1 MRTKILLFLFSLM
14 SSLLCSAQNQK
25 KIDSLLLVSQKM
37 ALDSNKVKNILRVSE
52 LYKGNNNQKSKE
64 FAVEAIKLGQKIKWV
79 AHYPELYVALVKVM
93 GTMGNYAEA
102 ISILDS
108 TIKYTGKQSDCIC
121 YTAEYYVQ
129 YLFNYSYSRNYEKAY
144 EYGIKALKMAEETN
158 NYNQIARANLRLGEV
173 RQNLN
178 DYEGA
183 VNNYEKSIEICKKC
197 NFESVLN
204 QNRWMLS
211 KVYIEHYEDQPK
223 AFKIQTELLAS
234 YRNLKDSTQLAGALN
249 VTAWGL
255 IKNIRFKEAQVYLD
269 EAYKIAYKINAKYFL
284 QYICSNLAKTSLHEK
299 KFDDAKRYIDEGVEI
314 ATELKNKDA
323 LTTYTS
329 DLAHYYFA
337 TQNFSK
343 AFETE
348 FQVGKIFGNARAKE
362 VMNSMTDSE
371 IKYQTEKKEKMILE
385 QQLQISKQRNWILGI
400 IGASLIILLGG
411 LLFYTNRQ
419 AKQEAQFAAE
429 TLKFQ
434 TEKTSAIVEAEERE
448 RIRLAKELH
457 DGVGPMLSI
466 AKFQLENAM
475 SQTKF
480 NSIEQESLFQ
490 NTNTMIDDAA
500 REIRTVSHDLMPNAL
515 LMQGLVSAVRD
526 FVNRLS
532 LTGKVKVSLDVANLD
547 ERLPQLT
554 ETVLYRVLQELVGNI
569 IRHSEATNVQI
580 QLIRNENELTMMI
593 EDDGKGFDTTKMA
606 DFKGIGLK
614 NIISRIDFLNGKVN
628 FDSSPNSG
636 TTVIVEIPLS

>member
-1 MRTKILLFLFSLM
+1 MKIKVLILLFFLM

-37 ALDSNKVKNILRVSE
+37 ALDSNKVKNILRLSE
-52 LYKGNNNQKSKE
+52 LYKVNNNQKSKE
-64 FAVEAIKLGQKIKWV
+64 FALEAIKLGQKIKWV
-79 AHYPELYVALVKVM
+79 AHYPELYVALVKVL
-93 GTMGNYAEA
+93 GAMGNYAEA

-108 TIKYTGKQSDCIC
+108 TIKYTGKQSDCVC
-121 YTAEYYVQ
+121 YTAEYYIQ
-129 YLFNYSYSRNYEKAY
+129 YLYNYSYSRSYKKAY
-144 EYGIKALKMAEETN
+144 EYGIKALKIAEETK

-173 RQNLN
+173 RQNLS
-178 DYEGA
+178 DCEGA
-183 VNNYEKSIEICKKC
+183 VNNYEKSIEICKKY

-211 KVYIEHYEDQPK
+211 TIYVGCFEDHEK
-223 AFKIQTELLAS
+223 AFKIQTELIAS
-234 YRNLKDSTQLAGALN
+234 FRKLKDSTQLAGALN

-255 IKNIRFKEAQVYLD
+255 IKNIRFKEARVYLD
-269 EAYKIAYKINAKYFL
+269 EAYKIGHKVNAKYFL
-284 QYICSNLAKTSLHEK
+284 QYICSNLAKTSMYEK
-299 KFDDAKRYIDEGVEI
+299 RFNDAKKYIDEGVEI
-314 ATELKNKDA
+314 ATELKNRDA

-329 DLAHYYFA
+329 DLAYYYFA
-337 TQNFSK
+337 TQNFRK

-348 FQVGKIFGNARAKE
+348 FQESKIFGDARAKE
-362 VMNSMTDSE
+362 VMNSMANFE

-385 QQLQISKQRNWILGI
+385 QQLQISTQRNWILGI

-419 AKQEAQFAAE
+419 AKQKAQFDAE
-429 TLKFQ
+429 KLKLQ
-434 TEKTSAIVEAEERE
+434 TEKTSAIVEAEEKE

-457 DGVGPMLSI
+457 DGVGPMLSL
-466 AKFQLENAM
+466 AKFQLETAI

-569 IRHSEATNVQI
+569 IKHSGATHVQI

-593 EDDGKGFDTTKMA
+593 EDDGKGFDTTQISN
-606 DFKGIGLK
+606 FKGIGLK
-614 NIISRIDFLNGKVN
+614 NIISRVDFLNGKVN
-628 FDSSPNSG
+628 FDSSPKNG

>member
-1 MRTKILLFLFSLM
+1 M
-14 SSLLCSAQNQK
+14 CSAQNQE
-25 KIDSLLLVSQKM
+25 KIDSLLLMSQKM
-37 ALDSNKVKNILRVSE
+37 ALDSNKVKNILLVSE

-64 FAVEAIKLGQKIKWV
+64 FALEAINLGQKIKWV
-79 AHYPELYVALVKVM
+79 AHYPELYVALVKVNSV
-93 GTMGNYAEA
+93 MGNYSEA

-108 TIKYTGKQSDCIC
+108 TIKYTGKQSDCVC
-121 YTAEYYVQ
+121 YTAEYHIQ

-183 VNNYEKSIEICKKC
+183 VNNYQKSIEICKKY

-204 QNRWMLS
+204 LNRWMLA
-211 KVYIEHYEDQPK
+211 KVYIDHYEDHPK
-223 AFKIQTELLAS
+223 AFKIQKELISS
-234 YRNLKDSTQLAGALN
+234 YRQMKDSAQLSGALN
-249 VTAWGL
+249 TTANGL
-255 IKNIRFKEAQVYLD
+255 IKNLKFKEARVYLD
-269 EAYKIAYKINAKYFL
+269 EAYKIAHKVNYKLFL
-284 QYICSNLAKTSLHEK
+284 QYICFNLGKVSLAEKRFDEAKKYL
-299 KFDDAKRYIDEGVEI
+299 DEGLKI
-314 ATELKNKDA
+314 ATEKNDKDA
-323 LTTYTS
+323 LTTATS
-329 DLAHYYFA
+329 DLANYYFA
-337 TQNFSK
+337 VHDFPK
-343 AFETE
+343 AFAAES
-348 FQVGKIFGNARAKE
+348 QVTKIYGNARSKE

-385 QQLQISKQRNWILGI
+385 QQLQISTQRNWILGI
-400 IGASLIILLGG
+400 TGASLIILLGG

-419 AKQEAQFAAE
+419 AKQKAQFDAE
-429 TLKFQ
+429 KLKLQ
-434 TEKTSAIVEAEERE
+434 TEKTSAIVEAEEKE

-457 DGVGPMLSI
+457 DGVGPMLSL
-466 AKFQLENAM
+466 AKFQLETAI

-532 LTGKVKVSLDVANLD
+532 LTGKVKVLLDVANLD

-569 IRHSEATNVQI
+569 IKHSGATHVQI

-614 NIISRIDFLNGKVN
+614 NIISRVDFLNGKVN
-628 FDSSPNSG
+628 FDSSPKSG

>member
-1 MRTKILLFLFSLM
+1 MKTKILFFLFFLINGF
-14 SSLLCSAQNQK
+14 LCSAQIQK
-25 KIDSLLLVSQKM
+25 KIDSLLFVSQKR

-52 LYKGNNNQKSKE
+52 LYKGNNNNKSKE
-64 FAVEAIKLGQKIKWV
+64 FALEAIKLGRKINWV
-79 AHYPELYVALVKVM
+79 AHYPELYIALVKVNS
-93 GTMGNYAEA
+93 TMGNYTEA

-108 TIKYTGKQSDCIC
+108 TIKYTGKQSDCVC
-121 YTAEYYVQ
+121 YTAEYYIQ

-144 EYGIKALKMAEETN
+144 EYGVKALKIAEETKN
-158 NYNQIARANLRLGEV
+158 NNQIARANLRLGEV

-183 VNNYEKSIEICKKC
+183 VKNYQKSIEICKKN
-197 NFESVLN
+197 NFEGVLN
-204 QNRWMLS
+204 LNRWMLA
-211 KVYIEHYEDQPK
+211 KIYIDYYEDYPK
-223 AFKIQTELLAS
+223 AFTIQTELISS
-234 YRNLKDSTQLAGALN
+234 YRRLKDSTQLSGALN

-255 IKNIRFKEAQVYLD
+255 IKSNKFKEAGVYLE
-269 EAYKIAYKINAKYFL
+269 EAYEIAHQVKSKYFL
-284 QYICSNLAKTSLHEK
+284 QSICSNLAKTSIYEK
-299 KFDDAKRYIDEGVEI
+299 KFDQAKKYIDEGVQI
-314 ATELKNKDA
+314 ATELKNKDI
-323 LTTYTS
+323 LTVYTS
-329 DLAHYYFA
+329 DLAHYYFSI
-337 TQNFSK
+337 NDFEK
-343 AFETE
+343 AFATE
-348 FQVGKIFGNARAKE
+348 FQVNKIFGNARAKE
-362 VMNSMTDSE
+362 VMNSMADFE

-385 QQLQISKQRNWILGI
+385 QKLQISKQQNWILGI

-411 LLFYTNRQ
+411 GLFYTKHQ
-419 AKQEAQFAAE
+419 AKQKAQFDAE
-429 TLKFQ
+429 KLKLQ

-457 DGVGPMLSI
+457 DGVGPMLSL
-466 AKFQLENAM
+466 AKFQLEAAI

-515 LMQGLVSAVRD
+515 LMQGLVSAVRE

-532 LTGKVKVSLDVANLD
+532 LTGKVKVLLDVANLD

-569 IRHSEATNVQI
+569 IKHSGATHVQI
-580 QLIRNENELTMMI
+580 QLVRNENELTMVI
-593 EDDGKGFDTTKMA
+593 EDDGRGFDTTQI
-606 DFKGIGLK
+606 DNFKGIGIK

-636 TTVIVEIPLS
+636 TTVIVEIPLL

>member
-1 MRTKILLFLFSLM
+1 MIIKVLLLLFFLM
-14 SSLLCSAQNQK
+14 SSFLCSAQNQE
-25 KIDSLLLVSQKM
+25 KIDSLLLMSQKM
-37 ALDSNKVKNILRVSE
+37 ALDSNKVKNILLVSE

-64 FAVEAIKLGQKIKWV
+64 FALEAIKLAQKIKWV
-79 AHYPELYVALVKVM
+79 AHYPELYNVLVRVM
-93 GTMGNYAEA
+93 GMMGNYSEA

-108 TIKYTGKQSDCIC
+108 TIKYTGKQSDCVC
-121 YTAEYYVQ
+121 YTAEYYIA
-129 YLFNYSYSRNYEKAY
+129 YLFNYSYARNYEKAY
-144 EYGIKALKMAEETN
+144 EYGIKALKMAEETK

-183 VNNYEKSIEICKKC
+183 VNNYQKGIEICKKY

-204 QNRWMLS
+204 LNRWMLS
-211 KVYIEHYEDQPK
+211 TIYIGHFEEYEK
-223 AFKIQTELLAS
+223 AFKIQTELIAS
-234 YRNLKDSTQLAGALN
+234 YRKLKDSTQLAGALN

-255 IKNIRFKEAQVYLD
+255 IKNIKFKEAQVYLD
-269 EAYKIAYKINAKYFL
+269 ESYKIAHKVNTKYFL
-284 QYICSNLAKTSLHEK
+284 QFICANLAKASLYEK
-299 KFDDAKRYIDEGVEI
+299 KFDDAKKYIDEGVKI

-329 DLAHYYFA
+329 DLANYYFA
-337 TQNFSK
+337 TQDFPK

-348 FQVGKIFGNARAKE
+348 FKVIKIFGDARSKD
-362 VMNSMTDSE
+362 VMNSMANSE

-385 QQLQISKQRNWILGI
+385 QQLQISTQRNWILGI

-419 AKQEAQFAAE
+419 AKQKAQFDAE
-429 TLKFQ
+429 KLKLQ
-434 TEKTSAIVEAEERE
+434 TEKTSAIVEAEEKE

-457 DGVGPMLSI
+457 DGVGPMLSL
-466 AKFQLENAM
+466 AKFQLETAI

-569 IRHSEATNVQI
+569 IKHSGATHVQI

-593 EDDGKGFDTTKMA
+593 EDDGKGFDTTKIA

-614 NIISRIDFLNGKVN
+614 NIISRVDFLNGKVN
-628 FDSSPNSG
+628 FDSSPKNG